1 MKKADLLIAHT
12 QGVYTIKVDGRAN
25 FECSPPIRNL
35 ANNLDKDLQKIS
47 IDLTGCSGMDST
59 FMGVLAMLG
68 LQTRNKAVVEIV
80 NAGTENRHLL
90 EGLGIQSLFSFVE
103 KTAGGQPEAHW
114 SRPEAKAD
122 AVDRAET
129 VYTAHDTLIRANET
143 VNRPK
148 FEKVVEF
155 AKKDLDKLKKEQEKQ

>member
-25 FECSPPIRNL
+25 FECAPPIRNL
-35 ANNLDKDLQKIS
+35 ANNLDKDLQRIS

-68 LQTRNKAVVEIV
+68 LQTRNKSVVEII
-80 NAGTENRHLL
+80 NASSENRHLL

-103 KTAGGQPEAHW
+103 KV
-114 SRPEAKAD
+114 AD
-122 AVDRAET
+122 AGAQPTWTKPEEKTNALDRAET
-129 VYTAHDTLIRANET
+129 VYSAHDTLIRANEA

-148 FEKVVEF
+148 FEKVVEY
-155 AKKDLDKLKKEQEKQ
+155 AKKDLDKLKQEEK